1 MTYHGYSESDLVVN
15 RASLLLWGGSVH
27 DRRAWAEE
35 AQRCFEGEGPLG
47 VVSSGAE
54 LAAALSR
61 PRGVVLITD
70 ISVLSQEDQGK
81 LVRCLQEREE
91 RPKFVIALTEPPQQA
106 MNQGR
111 LRGDLWYR
119 LSQAQVDLTPS
130 ELKDA
135 IRARRQQAEAA
146 AAKLPRSSPLQGVK
160 TAPKKAAAH
169 SVKAPVGSVTVRAAQ
184 PSVPGVQT
192 PVRVAKPPAKAP
204 TRSAKPAVRS
214 AKQAPKSAAARVAK
228 AGPRAKARPAK
239 KR

>member
-54 LAAALSR
+54 LPAALLR
-61 PRGVVLITD
+61 PRGVVLIAD
-70 ISVLSQEDQGK
+70 ISVLSQEQQGR

-135 IRARRQQAEAA
+135 IRARRQVAEAA
-146 AAKLPRSSPLQGVK
+146 AAKVAKATAVQGVK

-169 SVKAPVGSVTVRAAQ
+169 SVKAPVRSVTA
-184 PSVPGVQT
+184 
-192 PVRVAKPPAKAP
+192 PVRSVTAPVRGAKAQVRSAKSSAKPPA
-204 TRSAKPAVRS
+204 
-214 AKQAPKSAAARVAK
+214 ARVTK
-228 AGPRAKARPAK
+228 AAPRAKARPAK